1 MSRSTLLR
9 SVISALVVAASL
21 WFVFR
26 SVDLAELWNT
36 ARSVPLWAIGVSISF
51 VLASHVLRASRWLTL
66 LKPTHPEVKLSE
78 AFSAIMVG
86 YAASTVIPRSGELI
100 RPWTFARRSNIP
112 VATALSSVVIER
124 VLDVLVLLIGMTAV
138 LVLERTRVATAF
150 PWFTAQTIITAMV
163 LPMTVL
169 MVFIIAVVF
178 TAPGTRLVTGLAS
191 RISAKLGESVS
202 AMLVSVR
209 DGLTALQRPSL
220 YARLTSETILLWAL
234 YTAPLYLLLNVM
246 DFSGPLSFT
255 MIDAGVLLVI
265 IAVGVT
271 IAPTPGA
278 LGVYQGFAQQALMLL
293 YGATPEEGLAFA
305 VVAWL
310 VNYGSALVVG
320 GAFALRNRS

>member
-1 MSRSTLLR
+1 MNRSTVLR
-9 SVISALVVAASL
+9 SAISALIVAASL
-21 WFVFR
+21 WYVFR
-26 SVDLAELWNT
+26 SVDLVELWDT
-36 ARSVPLWAIGVSISF
+36 ARSVPLWAIAASV
-51 VLASHVLRASRWLTL
+51 VLVLTSHVLRASRWLTL
-66 LKPTHPEVKLSE
+66 LRPSHPESSLTE

-86 YAASTVIPRSGELI
+86 YAASTVVPRSGELI

-112 VATALSSVVIER
+112 VATALSSVLIER
-124 VLDVLVLLIGMTAV
+124 VLDVLVLLLGMTAV
-138 LVLERTRVATAF
+138 LVLERSRVAAAF
-150 PWFTAQTIITAMV
+150 PWFTAQTILTAMV
-163 LPMTVL
+163 LPMTIL
-169 MVFIIAVVF
+169 MVVMIAVVF
-178 TAPGTRLVTGLAS
+178 ASPGNRLVIGFAT
-191 RISAKLGESVS
+191 RISEKLGESVRS
-202 AMLVSVR
+202 MLISVR
-209 DGLTALQRPSL
+209 DGLKALQRPSL
-220 YARLTSETILLWAL
+220 YARLSSETILLWVA
-234 YTAPLYLLLNVM
+234 YAAPLYLLLQVM
-246 DFSGPLSFT
+246 DFSMPHSFT